1 MKSLA
6 KCVFVVVLV
15 FQCAQT
21 VLGCTSCYC
30 RVIATI
36 FQMATAVR
44 APLRGDQQCAGPMH
58 QEAQMLVPGFR
69 VDSATLYWLFIR
81 TLLRQM
87 PESE

>member
-30 RVIATI
+30 RSYRDYI
-36 FQMATAVR
+36 
-44 APLRGDQQCAGPMH
+44 PDGDGGTCTSSGCTQQCAGPMH
-58 QEAQMLVPGFR
+58 QEATEVLVPGFR
-69 VDSATLYWLFIR
+69 VGYATL
-81 TLLRQM
+81 
-87 PESE
+87 